1 MKQMNDLFAKRLKE
15 LRLKSGLT
23 QIQFAEKIDVS
34 VTQLSNYE
42 NGKRMPSL
50 DTFIKM
56 CLVLN
61 KPAEC
66 FLNIEKENTSLSDE
80 QLRRLE
86 EVFASRRG
94 ELTDAIVRNVLAGEG

>member
-61 KPAEC
+61 KSAEC
-66 FLNIEKENTSLSDE
+66 FLNIEKENTSLSGE

-86 EVFASRRG
+86 QLDES
-94 ELTDAIVRNVLAGEG
+94 ELEKILNIIESIQK

>member
-1 MKQMNDLFAKRLKE
+1 MNDLFAKRLKE

-66 FLNIEKENTSLSDE
+66 FLNIEKENTYLSDE
-80 QLRRLE
+80 QLHRLE
-86 EVFASRRG
+86 QLDES
-94 ELTDAIVRNVLAGEG
+94 ELEKILNIIESMQK

>member
-1 MKQMNDLFAKRLKE
+1 MNDLFAKRLKE

-66 FLNIEKENTSLSDE
+66 FLNIEKENTSLSGE

-86 EVFASRRG
+86 QLDES
-94 ELTDAIVRNVLAGEG
+94 ELEKILNIIESIQK

>member
-66 FLNIEKENTSLSDE
+66 FLNIEKENTSLSGE

-86 EVFASRRG
+86 QLDES
-94 ELTDAIVRNVLAGEG
+94 ELEKILNIIESIQK

>member
-1 MKQMNDLFAKRLKE
+1 MNDLFAKRLKE

-86 EVFASRRG
+86 QLDES
-94 ELTDAIVRNVLAGEG
+94 ELEKILNIIESIQK